1 MAKFKSGQT
10 GNPKG
15 RPIGSKAKAS
25 ALRQRFVAEF
35 EALAAVVLNEAKGG
49 DMQAARMCLDRCLPP
64 LRAVD
69 APVILEIDKT
79 APLLEQ
85 SRQVLAAG
93 LDGRLPVAQAVQMA
107 GALSALAE
115 KSEILDRLAKIEAAL
130 NIGAGQ

>member
-1 MAKFKSGQT
+1 MAKFKAGQSG
-10 GNPKG
+10 NVKG

-25 ALRQRFVAEF
+25 ALRNRFTADF
-35 EALAAVVLNEAKGG
+35 EAVAAAVLEKAKNG
-49 DMQAARMCLDRCLPP
+49 DMQAARIAIDRCLPP

-69 APVILEIDKT
+69 APLIIEIDKS

-93 LDGRLPVAQAVQMA
+93 LDGRLPVAQAVQLA

-130 NIGAGQ
+130 NIEVKK